1 MIASTISLASEFTE
15 SMGSLFYLFIS
26 TWTNG
31 FHGAVNMTKLPICH
45 GGVVSR
51 LDHKIK
57 VT

>member
-1 MIASTISLASEFTE
+1 MSTISLASEFTE